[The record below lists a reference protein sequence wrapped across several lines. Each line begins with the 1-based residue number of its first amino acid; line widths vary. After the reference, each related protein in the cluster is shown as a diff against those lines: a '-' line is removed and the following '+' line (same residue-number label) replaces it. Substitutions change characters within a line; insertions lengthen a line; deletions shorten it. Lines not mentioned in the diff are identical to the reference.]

1 MPAAARQTAD
11 AVDVL
16 SEIAVADD
24 LTSNASAASSLH
36 RRSRTVSVSVL
47 IRRTEANILLYS
59 VCSRVR
65 RSSWRPVQSH
75 AVETQERALTA
86 GDA

>member
-1 MPAAARQTAD
+1 MAAAARQTAD

-47 IRRTEANILLYS
+47 IRRTEAKHT
-59 VCSRVR
+59 
-65 RSSWRPVQSH
+65 PV
-75 AVETQERALTA
+75 
-86 GDA
+86 